1 MPFYEHKDTTK
12 PVNKSCF
19 NDISTTFHLQQHTIP
34 TDYLLYSYELLR
46 KTALLNQIITQQR
59 IKGHL
64 DTFNDYNIS
73 KRRIFVS

>member
-1 MPFYEHKDTTK
+1 MNIKTQPN
-12 PVNKSCF
+12 PANKCSF
-19 NDISTTFHLQQHTIP
+19 NDISTTFHLRQLTIP
-34 TDYLLYSYELLR
+34 TDYLLYSYELLY